1 MSVSSRCRFL
11 LAPVLSLLFFGFGST
26 AAQGY
31 NLSDVWG
38 SGGSDVF
45 AVGAGGT
52 IFHFDGNCWTPE
64 ERDHAMLTGVWGSAE
79 RRLRRG

>member
-38 SGGSDVF
+38 SGGSNVF
-45 AVGAGGT
+45 AVGDAGT
-52 IFHFDGNCWTPE
+52 ILRYDGSNWS
-64 ERDHAMLTGVWGSAE
+64 AMSSGTSE
-79 RRLRRG
+79 TSRGRVG